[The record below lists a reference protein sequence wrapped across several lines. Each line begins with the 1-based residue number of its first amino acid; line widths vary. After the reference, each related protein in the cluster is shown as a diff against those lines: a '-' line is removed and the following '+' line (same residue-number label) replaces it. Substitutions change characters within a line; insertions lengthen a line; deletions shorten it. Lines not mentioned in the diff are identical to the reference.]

1 MQVEDLQRALLT
13 RGFDVGKFG
22 ADGDFGADTLK
33 ALKAFQRAN
42 GLTDGVWPGPETLAA
57 LSDAQVLTPTSTP
70 PAIVPADWMPAAAI
84 DRIIVHW
91 TAGTNSASATDREH
105 YHLLIE
111 GDGKLARGIPTIDK
125 NGRGGVKTGY
135 AAHTLNC
142 NSGSIGVSLCG
153 MAGAVEAP
161 FSSGKYPITHAQ
173 WEVLPGVIASLCC
186 RYGIP
191 VDRKTVLTH
200 AEVQGTLGITQRGK
214 WDIARLPFDLG
225 KIGATAVGNDMRAR
239 AVAALGAIGA

>member
-1 MQVEDLQRALLT
+1 MHTEDLQRALLA

-22 ADGDFGADTLK
+22 ADGDFGTDTLK
-33 ALKAFQRAN
+33 ALKAFQKAN
-42 GLTDGVWPGPETLAA
+42 GLTDGITPGPQTIAA
-57 LSDAQVLTPTSTP
+57 LSAVQPSTAP
-70 PAIVPADWMPAAAI
+70 PIVPADWMPAAGI

-91 TAGTNSASATDREH
+91 TAGASAATAFDREH

-111 GDGKLARGIPTIDK
+111 GDGKLVRGIPTIDRNARTGTK
-125 NGRGGVKTGY
+125 PGY

-161 FSSGKYPITHAQ
+161 FSAGKHPLTLAQ
-173 WEVLPGVIASLCC
+173 WKALPGVIATLAK
-186 RYGIP
+186 RYGITIN
-191 VDRKTVLTH
+191 RKTVLTH

-214 WDIARLPFDLG
+214 WDIARLPFDLA
-225 KIGATAVGNDMRAR
+225 KHNAAAVGDDMRAR
-239 AVAALGAIGA
+239 AIAAL